1 MMYATV
7 HSFYIAGGIL
17 VAWALLVSAIG
28 VFVPNFPGS
37 SATARAVGAIS
48 VVLVAAAIGTAIYD
62 AATEEE
68 DGEGGPDEAA
78 LVLPF

>member
-1 MMYATV
+1 MYATV
-7 HSFYIAGGIL
+7 HSFYVAGGVL

-28 VFVPNFPGS
+28 VFVPEFPGS
-37 SATARAVGAIS
+37 TATARAVSAIS

-68 DGEGGPDEAA
+68 DGEGAADSTA